1 MVDEEE
7 DVEDEREGR
16 MMGVIVL
23 EVCERRSVGLDGTRW
38 MLTVDRTLLSRYS
51 FVSWTDRRTNEVVL
65 FSRGS

>member
-23 EVCERRSVGLDGTRW
+23 EVCERRSVGLNGTRW
-38 MLTVDRTLLSRYS
+38 T
-51 FVSWTDRRTNEVVL
+51 
-65 FSRGS
+65 